1 MNMGYCGSL
10 NFVAA
15 ILAHTKT
22 KEKSC
27 LVPFIDHSSCFNE
40 MDFWFL
46 RKILSLSENL
56 MLFYVNRP
64 FTSFWLDSKIIH
76 FLTFFMQVISLMQDK
91 MVSVAVP
98 CKSNRKDI

>member
-1 MNMGYCGSL
+1 MGYCGSL

-40 MDFWFL
+40 MDF
-46 RKILSLSENL
+46 
-56 MLFYVNRP
+56 
-64 FTSFWLDSKIIH
+64 
-76 FLTFFMQVISLMQDK
+76 
-91 MVSVAVP
+91 
-98 CKSNRKDI
+98 